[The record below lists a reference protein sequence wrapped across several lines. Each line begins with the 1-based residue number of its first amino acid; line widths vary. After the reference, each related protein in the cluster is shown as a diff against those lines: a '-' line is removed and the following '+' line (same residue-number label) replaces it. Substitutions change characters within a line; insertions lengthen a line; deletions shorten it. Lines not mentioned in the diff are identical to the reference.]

1 MWSTKT
7 VPPFPSEH
15 TIATEIA
22 YFMGKKISVNNST
35 LRTLINE
42 LGTECQ
48 NVMTVIHRLQLPNL
62 SDRQKAEILAEFL
75 SAAIH
80 LNVHCGE
87 DFQTLVAEEMTKLS
101 DEDEED

>member
-1 MWSTKT
+1 MEFRNRT
-7 VPPFPSEH
+7 
-15 TIATEIA
+15 
-22 YFMGKKISVNNST
+22 ISVTNST
-35 LRTLINE
+35 LSMLIDE

-48 NVMTVIHRLQLPNL
+48 NVITLIHQLQLSDL
-62 SDRQKAEILAEFL
+62 SDRQKAEILADFL

-87 DFQTLVAEEMTKLS
+87 DFQTLIAEEMTKLS

>member
-1 MWSTKT
+1 MEVSDR
-7 VPPFPSEH
+7 
-15 TIATEIA
+15 TIAVT
-22 YFMGKKISVNNST
+22 NST
-35 LRTLINE
+35 LSTLIGE

-48 NVMTVIHRLQLPNL
+48 NVIALIHQLQLPDL
-62 SDRQKAEILAEFL
+62 SDRQKAEILTEFL

-80 LNVHCGE
+80 LNVHCGK